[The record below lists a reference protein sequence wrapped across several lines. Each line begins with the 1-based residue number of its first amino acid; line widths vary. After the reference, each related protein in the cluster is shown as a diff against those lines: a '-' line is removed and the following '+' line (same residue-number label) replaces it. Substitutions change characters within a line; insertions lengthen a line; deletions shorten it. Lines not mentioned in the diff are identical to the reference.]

1 MSLIC
6 KDCGCDDVRNYPDIG
21 YACNNCGSKDYKQFD
36 RNHMDKETKDLMENS
51 NKVYL
56 NKEQNSFEI

>member
-36 RNHMDKETKDLMENS
+36 RNHMDKETKDLMEKFKQS
-51 NKVYL
+51 L
-56 NKEQNSFEI
+56 SE